1 MVNQSITESFSFP
14 VHSDFE
20 QKLLAGSCSSMLDD
34 ILQEGARK
42 MLATAIE
49 AEVADWVEKRARLT
63 DDDGHKQVVRN
74 GYKPAR
80 SIVTGVGPLEVKQG
94 RVLDRRSPDE
104 RETFTSKILPPY
116 LRKAKSIDD
125 LIPWLYLYGI
135 STGDMSEAL
144 EKLVGPGAKGLSAS
158 AVTRLKA
165 DWETEYNIWSKR
177 SLKGKQY
184 VYVWA
189 DGIHFNLRMKDSPRE
204 RQCILVLLGAT
215 ADGKKELIA
224 VIDGVRESKLSW
236 KELLLEVKHRGLEV
250 DPKLAIGDG
259 ALGFWAAVRE
269 VWPAI
274 DEQRCWVHKTA
285 NILNKMHKS
294 VQPKA
299 KEKLHD
305 IWMAPTHKDA
315 VAALE
320 LFAETYEAKYPKA
333 VECLTKDHDVLLTF
347 YDYPAE
353 HWMHLRTTN
362 PIESVFATVRL
373 RHKKTKGSGSRIAC
387 LTMVWKLMGIASK
400 SWRALNGSAIIPEV
414 IAGVKFVDGEKQ
426 QAA

>member
-144 EKLVGPGAKGLSAS
+144 ETLVGPGAKGLSAS
-158 AVTRLKA
+158 VVTRLKTI
-165 DWETEYNIWSKR
+165 WEAEYNTWSKR
-177 SLKGKQY
+177 SLKG
-184 VYVWA
+184 
-189 DGIHFNLRMKDSPRE
+189 
-204 RQCILVLLGAT
+204 
-215 ADGKKELIA
+215 
-224 VIDGVRESKLSW
+224 
-236 KELLLEVKHRGLEV
+236 
-250 DPKLAIGDG
+250 
-259 ALGFWAAVRE
+259 
-269 VWPAI
+269 
-274 DEQRCWVHKTA
+274 
-285 NILNKMHKS
+285 
-294 VQPKA
+294 
-299 KEKLHD
+299 
-305 IWMAPTHKDA
+305 
-315 VAALE
+315 
-320 LFAETYEAKYPKA
+320 
-333 VECLTKDHDVLLTF
+333 
-347 YDYPAE
+347 
-353 HWMHLRTTN
+353 
-362 PIESVFATVRL
+362 
-373 RHKKTKGSGSRIAC
+373 
-387 LTMVWKLMGIASK
+387 
-400 SWRALNGSAIIPEV
+400 
-414 IAGVKFVDGEKQ
+414 
-426 QAA
+426 